1 MLKDPFSLAGQ
12 VALIT
17 GGGTGLGLGM
27 AKAFAAQGAKVILAG
42 RREEVLQKAVKEI
55 GESADYRVHDVV
67 DFAKSGMLIESVEEQ
82 HGSLTT
88 LINNAGIGIRRPTEE
103 VEEEEFMEVLNVHVM
118 GAFSL
123 SKWAARSMIKSG
135 GGSIL
140 FTASMTSY
148 FSVPAVTSYAA
159 AKSAY
164 LGMVRNMADEWASRG
179 IRVNAIAPGWIETDL
194 SRPTIQDPVKSAK
207 ILGRTP
213 MARFGEAEDIGWAAV
228 YLASPAAKFVTGV
241 CLPVDGGVLIGL

>member
-1 MLKDPFSLAGQ
+1 MLKDPFSLEGQ
-12 VALIT
+12 VALVT

-55 GESADYRVHDVV
+55 GDSADYRVHDVI
-67 DFAKSGMLIESVEEQ
+67 DFPKSEALIDSVTDQ
-82 HGSLTT
+82 HGSLSV
-88 LINNAGIGIRRPTEE
+88 LINNAGIGLRKPTEE
-103 VEEEEFMEVLNVHVM
+103 VAEEEFMEVLNVHVM

-123 SKWAARSMIKSG
+123 SKWAARSMFESG

-148 FSVPAVTSYAA
+148 FSVPGVTSYAA

-164 LGMVRNMADEWASRG
+164 LGMVRNMAAEWAPKG

-194 SRPTIQDPVKSAK
+194 SRASLEDPVRSAK

>member
-1 MLKDPFSLAGQ
+1 MLKDPFSLEGQ

-27 AKAFAAQGAKVILAG
+27 AKTFAAQGAKVIIAG
-42 RREEVLQKAVKEI
+42 RREEVLQSAVKEI
-55 GESADYRVHDVV
+55 GDSADYRVHDVV
-67 DFAKSGMLIESVEEQ
+67 EFSKSEALINSVQDQ
-82 HGSLTT
+82 HGRLTV
-88 LINNAGIGIRRPTEE
+88 LINNAGIGLRKPTEE
-103 VEEEEFMEVLNVHVM
+103 VSEEEFMEVLNVHVM

-123 SKWAARSMIKSG
+123 SKWAARSMLKSG

-148 FSVPAVTSYAA
+148 FSVPGVTSYAA
-159 AKSAY
+159 SKSAY
-164 LGMVRNMADEWASRG
+164 LGMVRNMAAEWGPKG

-194 SRPTIQDPVKSAK
+194 SRASLEDPVRSAK

>member
-1 MLKDPFSLAGQ
+1 MLKEPFSLEGQ

-27 AKAFAAQGAKVILAG
+27 SKAFAASGAKVIIAG
-42 RREEVLQKAVKEI
+42 RREEVLQRATEEI
-55 GESADYRVHDVV
+55 GERADYRVHDVV
-67 DFAKSGMLIESVEEQ
+67 DFTRSKDLVKSVEAE
-82 HGSLTT
+82 HGVLTV
-88 LINNAGIGIRRPTEE
+88 LINNAGIGIRKPTEE
-103 VEEEEFMEVLNVHVM
+103 LSEEEFLEVLNVHVM

-123 SKWAARSMIKSG
+123 SKWVAKSMLKSG

-148 FSVPAVTSYAA
+148 FSVPGVTSYAA

-164 LGMVRNMADEWASRG
+164 LGMVRNMAAEWAPHG
-179 IRVNAIAPGWIETDL
+179 IRVNAVAPGWIETDL
-194 SRPTIQDPVKSAK
+194 SRPSLEDPVRSAK

-213 MARFGEAEDIGWAAV
+213 MARFGEPEDIGWAAV
-228 YLASPAAKFVTGV
+228 YLASPAARFVTGV